1 MKYLLDMA
9 LIIGLVWFGYLWNG
23 ERKNGLAQG
32 DEISRLE
39 ALSGRLEKD
48 LEASKAREETLTAE
62 LAAARDSLNQTGGE
76 LAAATAA
83 LDEKTKEADALKD
96 AGRKLRT
103 RVAELEGYKAK
114 AIVAEMPAAVAT
126 P

>member
-48 LEASKAREETLTAE
+48 LEASKAREETMTAE
-62 LAAARDSLNQTGGE
+62 LAAARDSLNQTSEE
-76 LAAATAA
+76 LAAKTAA